1 MDDQHLVSRRS
12 STGDWQEKEER
23 VFYGISIAASLIQL
37 FVFMGLI
44 VAIWHRKGQS
54 VEKGLILR
62 KYLLSSSIAY
72 LLSGI
77 LSVIVGSMAAAP
89 SPYSE
94 IYIFPA
100 MVQWFFYLLALC
112 MTFYILFRLAQLFQ
126 QRSMGGSSRK
136 LGRMHMFS
144 LAVVVLASL
153 LEWIFYV
160 VYICQGQR
168 IFSHRIFYD
177 TYHWSGCVRQLVHWL
192 ASLQVLIQAI
202 FATVRSYKMD
212 RQVSRSATLFL
223 ISSTAFFAINVFWSV
238 IFIDWSIVHW
248 LRNELPHNVYPIKLF
263 AAVFEP
269 VCTVIAYVCLLK
281 CCSQLVLYKA
291 FNSHHSDTGLVFGHL
306 GSRDDQPYLSV
317 LHHAPHTTQL

>member
-1 MDDQHLVSRRS
+1 MAEDAACHRDGRSTFGVSKKLDRRLAGEGGTGILWYLYSREPHSTIRIYGPHRCDMAPKRTIGRERSDPSQVSPELVHRLPPVSASHHRSTLPARTRR
-12 STGDWQEKEER
+12 
-23 VFYGISIAASLIQL
+23 
-37 FVFMGLI
+37 
-44 VAIWHRKGQS
+44 
-54 VEKGLILR
+54 
-62 KYLLSSSIAY
+62 YLLHIACPLLLFNGIPRCLYETPSS
-72 LLSGI
+72 SGI

-212 RQVSRSATLFL
+212 RQVSVCSAMVLER
-223 ISSTAFFAINVFWSV
+223 FAMFR
-238 IFIDWSIVHW
+238 
-248 LRNELPHNVYPIKLF
+248 LRY
-263 AAVFEP
+263 A
-269 VCTVIAYVCLLK
+269 
-281 CCSQLVLYKA
+281 
-291 FNSHHSDTGLVFGHL
+291 D
-306 GSRDDQPYLSV
+306 
-317 LHHAPHTTQL
+317 